1 MFGAKT
7 REIARLNRL
16 LAVRKQQLDSANV
29 VLAIYSSRI
38 DRLGGTLPAAR
49 RLDRVVKA
57 CARYRHE
64 LAMERRVVLR
74 LSTQLFDS
82 LDYNPAAR
90 KLLDLPAA
98 TTVEDAE
105 VKP

>member
-7 REIARLNRL
+7 REIARLRRL
-16 LAVRKQQLDSANV
+16 LGLRRQQLDKANV
-29 VLAIYSSRI
+29 VLAIYSQRI
-38 DRLGGTLPAAR
+38 DRLGGNLPMSQ
-49 RLDRVVKA
+49 RLDRAVKA

-64 LAMERRVVLR
+64 LATERRVVLR

-98 TTVEDAE
+98 TAVEDAE
-105 VKP
+105 PKP

>member
-16 LAVRKQQLDSANV
+16 LAVRKQQLDNANV
-29 VLAIYSSRI
+29 VLALYSTRI
-38 DRLGGTLPAAR
+38 DRLGGNLPAAR
-49 RLDRVVKA
+49 RLDRAVRA
-57 CARYRHE
+57 CARYRRE

-90 KLLDLPAA
+90 KSLGLPPLVVA
-98 TTVEDAE
+98 EDAE
-105 VKP
+105 PKP